1 MNALDVAK
9 ALFALSEKEQK
20 SIFDFWQ
27 TMQQKEP
34 KPVRVAKTK
43 KKATPQYTQRQ
54 YEIMQSEFQ
63 YAIDKRG
70 SIDDKACRM
79 LAKMLGR
86 TLSAIKRAAWT
97 YTNDRPTWDKRFG
110 KLLEINKSTKE
121 SKAEKRSGPIVF
133 SALPIEN
140 KQN

>member
-20 SIFDFWQ
+20 SIFEFWQ
-27 TMQQKEP
+27 SMQQKEP

-43 KKATPQYTQRQ
+43 KKTTPQYTQRQ

-97 YTNDRPTWDKRFG
+97 YANDRPTWDKRFG